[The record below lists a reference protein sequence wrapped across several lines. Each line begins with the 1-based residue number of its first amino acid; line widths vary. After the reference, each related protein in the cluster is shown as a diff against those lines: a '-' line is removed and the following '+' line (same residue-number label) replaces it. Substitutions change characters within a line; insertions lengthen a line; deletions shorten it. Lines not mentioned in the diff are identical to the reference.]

1 MQSSPHPPSS
11 AFGPK
16 LIFAIL
22 LALSLCPVLLAPI
35 PAMVDYPNHLA
46 RMFILARDGSPQANP
61 FYQVAW
67 AWYPN
72 LAMDLLVPTL
82 ARFMS
87 VETAT
92 RLFYLAAQCLIV
104 SGAVAIELA
113 AKRRFHIAGIVAVM
127 LLYSLPFT
135 WGFVN
140 FEFGLGTALWGVACA
155 LYLQERAWPVRFAA
169 NAAFT
174 VIIFF
179 SHFFALGIY
188 GATIVVCELWR
199 AWSRSAPVTETL
211 TRLIL
216 LAIPAL
222 SLIGLMASSGGSIG
236 GTGTAWHFAL
246 KPFWLLHILNGYS
259 LLLSGISL
267 AALGA
272 VLYVLRRRGEVK
284 LEGAGPW
291 LAAAFAVLYLALPSK
306 LFDTSFVDLRIP
318 VAAALILPAF
328 ISIFPADRR
337 LKLGLAFTAIAITA
351 ANVALV
357 TYVWTSYN
365 EDYRTLVESFRRL
378 EKNKLVLV
386 GHSGDAPDPP
396 LNNLFEYPIY
406 HAPTLA
412 VHYATAF
419 VPSLFT
425 APGKQPVTVRPAY
438 SRLYVPYSGPAPVSI
453 LKRIAEGPMPADVP
467 RFVRTWHRD
476 YDYLYV
482 VGAPGPNPI
491 PALLEPM
498 DSGRRFALY
507 RVRKQGSR

>member
-1 MQSSPHPPSS
+1 MQSTSHPPSS
-11 AFGPK
+11 AFGSK

-22 LALSLCPVLLAPI
+22 FALSLCPVLLAPI

-46 RMFILARDGSPQANP
+46 RMFILARDGSSQANP
-61 FYQVAW
+61 FYQVTW

-72 LAMDLLVPTL
+72 LAMDLLVPPL

-87 VETAT
+87 VESAT
-92 RLFYLAAQCLIV
+92 RLFYLAAQCFVV

-127 LLYSLPFT
+127 FLYSLPFT

-140 FEFGLGTALWGVACA
+140 FEFGLGIALWGVACA
-155 LYLQERAWPVRFAA
+155 LHLQERAWPVRFAA

-174 VIIFF
+174 VTIFF

-199 AWSRSAPVTETL
+199 AWSRSAPFTETFA
-211 TRLIL
+211 RLLL

-222 SLIGLMASSGGSIG
+222 SLIGLMAGSGGSIG

-259 LLLSGISL
+259 LPLSGISL

-328 ISIFPADRR
+328 VSIFLTERR
-337 LKLGLAFTAIAITA
+337 LKMGLAFTAIAITA
-351 ANVALV
+351 ANVILV

-365 EDYRTLVESFRRL
+365 EEYRTLVESFRRL

-438 SRLYVPYSGPAPVSI
+438 SRLYIPYGGPAPISI
-453 LKRIAEGPMPADVP
+453 LKRIAEGSMPTDVP
-467 RFVRTWHRD
+467 PFVRTWHRD

-491 PALLEPM
+491 PAFLEPM
-498 DSGRRFALY
+498 VSGSRFALY
-507 RVRKQGSR
+507 RVRKEGSR

>member
-1 MQSSPHPPSS
+1 MQPSPHSPPS

-16 LIFAIL
+16 LIFAVL
-22 LALSLCPVLLAPI
+22 LALSVCPVLLAPI

-46 RMFILARDGSPQANP
+46 RMFILARDGTPQANP
-61 FYQVAW
+61 FYQVTW

-72 LAMDLLVPTL
+72 LAMDLIVPRL

-92 RLFYLAAQCLIV
+92 RLFYLAAQLLVV
-104 SGAVAIELA
+104 SGAIAIELA
-113 AKRRFHIAGIVAVM
+113 VKRRFQIAGIFAVM
-127 LLYSLPFT
+127 FLYSLPFT

-140 FEFGLGTALWGVACA
+140 FEFGLGVALWGVACA
-155 LYLQERAWPVRFAA
+155 LYLQERAWPIRFAA

-174 VIIFF
+174 VTIFF
-179 SHFFALGIY
+179 AHFFALGIY
-188 GATIVVCELWR
+188 GVTVGICELWR
-199 AWSRSAPVTETL
+199 AWSRSAPYTETFS
-211 TRLIL
+211 RLLSI
-216 LAIPAL
+216 AIPAL
-222 SLIGLMASSGGSIG
+222 LLLGVMAGAGGAIG
-236 GTGTAWHFAL
+236 GEGTVWHFAL

-259 LLLSGISL
+259 LLLSGLSVVAL
-267 AALGA
+267 CAA
-272 VLYVLRRRGEVK
+272 LYVLRRRGEVK

-291 LAAAFAVLYLALPSK
+291 LATAFAVLYVALPSK

-328 ISIFPADRR
+328 LSVLPSDRP

-351 ANVALV
+351 ANVILV
-357 TYVWTSYN
+357 AYVWTSYN
-365 EDYRTLVESFRRL
+365 EEYRALIESFRRL
-378 EKNKLVLV
+378 EKNRLVLV
-386 GHSGDAPDPP
+386 GHSDEASDPP
-396 LNNLFEYPIY
+396 LDNLFEYPIY

-425 APGKQPVTVRPAY
+425 APGKQPVSVRAAY

-453 LKRIAEGPMPADVP
+453 LKRVADGSMPADVP
-467 RFVRTWHRD
+467 PFVRTWHRD

-482 VGAPGPNPI
+482 VGTPGPNPM
-491 PALLEPM
+491 PALLERM
-498 DSGRRFALY
+498 DSGKRFVLY
-507 RVRKQGSR
+507 RVRKAR

>member
-1 MQSSPHPPSS
+1 MQSRPHPSS
-11 AFGPK
+11 SEFGSK
-16 LIFAIL
+16 LIFAFL
-22 LALSLCPVLLAPI
+22 FALSLCPVLLAPM

-61 FYQVAW
+61 FYQVTW

-72 LAMDLLVPTL
+72 LAMDLLVPPL
-82 ARFMS
+82 ARFVS

-92 RLFYLAAQCLIV
+92 RLFHFAAQCLIV

-113 AKRRFHIAGIVAVM
+113 VKRRFHIAGIVAVIF
-127 LLYSLPFT
+127 LYSLPFS

-140 FEFGLGTALWGVACA
+140 FEFGLGIALWAIATGI
-155 LYLQERAWPVRFAA
+155 YLQERPWPARLAA
-169 NAAFT
+169 HVTFT
-174 VIIFF
+174 VVVFF

-188 GATIVVCELWR
+188 GVTIGICELWR
-199 AWSRSAPVTETL
+199 AWSRSAPLKETL
-211 TRLIL
+211 ARLL
-216 LAIPAL
+216 LLGLPAIAVLAL
-222 SLIGLMASSGGSIG
+222 MTGSGGSIG
-236 GTGTAWHFAL
+236 GTGNAWFFAM

-259 LLLSGISL
+259 LLLSGISV
-267 AALGA
+267 AALVGL
-272 VLYVLRRRGEVK
+272 LYVLRKRAELK

-291 LAAAFAVLYLALPSK
+291 LAATFAILYLALPSK

-328 ISIFPADRR
+328 VSMLPSDRR
-337 LKLGLAFTAIAITA
+337 LKRVLALVAIAVTA

-365 EDYRTLVESFRRL
+365 EEYRRLVESFRRL

-386 GHSGDAPDPP
+386 GHSHDAPDPP
-396 LNNLFEYPIY
+396 LGNLFDYPIY

-438 SRLYVPYSGPAPVSI
+438 SRLDVPYSGPAPVSI
-453 LKRIAEGPMPADVP
+453 LKKIAEGPMPADVP
-467 RFVRTWHRD
+467 PFVRTWHRD

-482 VGAPGPNPI
+482 VGAPVPNPI
-491 PALLEPM
+491 PAFLEPM

>member
-1 MQSSPHPPSS
+1 MQSRPHPPSS
-11 AFGPK
+11 ESGPK
-16 LIFAIL
+16 LLFAIL
-22 LALSLCPVLLAPI
+22 FALSLCPVLLAPI

-46 RMFILARDGSPQANP
+46 RMFILAQDGSPQANP
-61 FYQVAW
+61 FYQVTW

-72 LAMDLLVPTL
+72 LAMDLLVPPL

-92 RLFYLAAQCLIV
+92 RLFYLTAQCLIV

-127 LLYSLPFT
+127 FLYCLPFT

-140 FEFGLGTALWGVACA
+140 FEFGLGIALWGVAFA

-188 GATIVVCELWR
+188 GATIVGCELRR
-199 AWSRSAPVTETL
+199 AWSRSAPFTETF
-211 TRLIL
+211 TRLLL

-222 SLIGLMASSGGSIG
+222 SLIGLMARSGGSIG
-236 GTGTAWHFAL
+236 GAGTAWHFPL

-328 ISIFPADRR
+328 MSIFPTDRR
-337 LKLGLAFTAIAITA
+337 LKLGLALIAVAVTA

-357 TYVWTSYN
+357 TFVWTSYN
-365 EDYRTLVESFRRL
+365 EEYRALVESFRRL

-386 GHSGDAPDPP
+386 GHSDEAPDPP
-396 LNNLFEYPIY
+396 LGNLFEYPIY

-412 VHYATAF
+412 VH
-419 VPSLFT
+419 S
-425 APGKQPVTVRPAY
+425 RPRSCLPC
-438 SRLYVPYSGPAPVSI
+438 SRRLA
-453 LKRIAEGPMPADVP
+453 
-467 RFVRTWHRD
+467 
-476 YDYLYV
+476 
-482 VGAPGPNPI
+482 N
-491 PALLEPM
+491 
-498 DSGRRFALY
+498 
-507 RVRKQGSR
+507 SR